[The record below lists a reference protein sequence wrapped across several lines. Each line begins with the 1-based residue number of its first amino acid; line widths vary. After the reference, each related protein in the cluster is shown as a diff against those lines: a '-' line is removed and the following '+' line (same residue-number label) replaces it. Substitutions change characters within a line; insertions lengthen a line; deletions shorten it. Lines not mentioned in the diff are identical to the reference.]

1 MKYKVVVFDLDGT
14 AVPNRADGMP
24 SEKVITSVDEAKNI
38 ASICAATGRTIS
50 YARPVL
56 QALKLSSPCIISGGT
71 QIVNPQTEEVLWEK
85 KIEIDAIKAVLSIFE
100 SYPYRVSFSD
110 EQDFYPTGE
119 AKTNKSEHIIYIMD
133 IPKEMGGEMLQ
144 LLEDIRSVKGH
155 TVRAYN
161 PDHVELHITHS
172 LATKK
177 HAIVELLDILGVS
190 KEKVIG
196 IGDSNND
203 IPLLQSVGLS
213 VAMGNATE
221 EVKAIADYVAP
232 SVDED
237 GVADVIEKF
246 VLNSQ
251 I

>member
-14 AVPNRADGMP
+14 AIPNRADGMP
-24 SEKVITSVDEAKNI
+24 SEKVITSVNEAKNI
-38 ASICAATGRTIS
+38 VSICAATGRTIS

-85 KIEIDAIKAVLSIFE
+85 KIEIDAIKTVLSKFE
-100 SYPYRVSFSD
+100 DYPYKVSFSD
-110 EQDFYPTGE
+110 EQDFYPVKE
-119 AKTNKSEHIIYIMD
+119 AKTNKSEHIIYVMD
-133 IPKEMGGEMLQ
+133 IPKEIGDEMLQ
-144 LLEDIRSVKGH
+144 LLEAVHSVKGH
-155 TVRAYN
+155 IVRAYN
-161 PDHVELHITHS
+161 PNHVELHITHN

-177 HAIVELLDILGVS
+177 HAIAELLDILEVS
-190 KEKVIG
+190 KDKVIG

-203 IPLLQSVGLS
+203 IPLLQSVGLK

-232 SVDED
+232 SVDDD
-237 GVADVIEKF
+237 GVADTIERFILKK
-246 VLNSQ
+246 
-251 I
+251 